1 VLIPR
6 KESNAMKSNTTTT
19 TALPPTILNPVG
31 KAFEEVSAS
40 FDRFCLAAGIEAFG
54 EMMEK
59 DAVEACGA
67 RHSRTEDRRG
77 YRWGRTRGKVAFH
90 AGKIEIER
98 PRVRDFAGR
107 EVVLPS
113 WEHAMAEDWLGKWA
127 MNLMLLNVSTRKFRR
142 AVRLPEGDVPAPAG
156 SGVSK
161 SAASRHFVALS
172 AARLREWLAG
182 DLSGLDLLVVQIDGI
197 HISEHLVL
205 IAAIGIDAEGYKHP
219 LALIEGA
226 TENASV
232 AQALIDDLIE
242 RGLDP
247 AVPRLFIIDGSKAL
261 SRAIRRS
268 FGRQTAIQRC
278 QIHKARNIMERLP
291 KPLHASVRRVL
302 RQAWELNDA
311 AKAERLIR
319 NLAQRLEREA
329 PGVSGSLLE
338 GLDEIL
344 TVTRLGL
351 PAELRRSL
359 ACTNIIENM
368 MGTIRRVTRNVKHW
382 SSASMALRW
391 TAAAMLEAKKGFRR
405 LKAYK
410 QLPTLRAALI
420 ARCEQT
426 SNKLNHRNLD
436 QQLKVA

>member
-1 VLIPR
+1 
-6 KESNAMKSNTTTT
+6 
-19 TALPPTILNPVG
+19 VG

-40 FDRFCLAAGIEAFG
+40 FDRFCLAAGIAALG
-54 EMMEK
+54 EMMDK
-59 DAVEACGA
+59 DAADACGP
-67 RHSRTEDRRG
+67 RHSRGEGRRG
-77 YRWGRTRGKVAFH
+77 YRWGRTRGKIAFH
-90 AGKIEIER
+90 AGKTEIER
-98 PRVRDFAGR
+98 PRVRDIAGH
-107 EVVLPS
+107 ELALPS
-113 WEHAMAEDWLGKWA
+113 WQHATGEDWLGKWA

-172 AARLREWLAG
+172 STRLREWLTAE
-182 DLSGLDLLVVQIDGI
+182 LSGLDLLVVQIDGI
-197 HISEHLVL
+197 HISENLVL
-205 IAAIGIDAEGYKHP
+205 VAAIGIDGEGIKHP
-219 LALIEGA
+219 LALMEGA
-226 TENASV
+226 TENAAV
-232 AQALIDDLIE
+232 VQALIDNLLA

-268 FGRQTAIQRC
+268 FGRETAIQRC

-291 KPLHASVRRVL
+291 KGLHASVRRAL
-302 RQAWELNDA
+302 RQAWELDDA

-319 NLAQRLEREA
+319 NLAQRLEHEA

-368 MGTIRRVTRNVKHW
+368 MGTIRRVSRNVKHW
-382 SSASMALRW
+382 RSASMALRW

-410 QLPTLRAALI
+410 QLPALRVALI
-420 ARCEQT
+420 ARSEQT
-426 SNKLNHRNLD
+426 NTRNLD
-436 QQLKVA
+436 KQLKVA